1 MKNES
6 VCQKSRWS
14 GMEVTNA
21 ERFKRMKNTSTI
33 LPTRWHHNLAEAHK
47 IVSFLICDTNLHKT
61 LTKSTAWNMTV
72 ENTTYAK
79 SKIWLPL
86 HYQYWYP
93 YSYPINNFN

>member
-47 IVSFLICDTNLHKT
+47 IVSFLIC
-61 LTKSTAWNMTV
+61 
-72 ENTTYAK
+72 
-79 SKIWLPL
+79 
-86 HYQYWYP
+86 
-93 YSYPINNFN
+93 